1 MDIVCNTSSNPF
13 KHYTFASK
21 HVKEQCCASEEG
33 QICRAGPPDHYWCQ
47 GSAGHD
53 TAWIFEIRPR
63 EQNCAPDGGAAADKS
78 KTKHAQANLPQPM
91 ALSSS
96 ATNHCF
102 PS

>member
-1 MDIVCNTSSNPF
+1 LEIMDIVCNTSSNPF

-63 EQNCAPDGGAAADKS
+63 EQNCAPDGKAPLP
-78 KTKHAQANLPQPM
+78 TKAKQSTRRPTYP
-91 ALSSS
+91 
-96 ATNHCF
+96 NHNF
-102 PS
+102 FVERVT